1 MAGINYPLWTQLKAN
16 IVTLLKEVATEETLV
31 DPERNFIVERDK
43 YVPWIEAQQNLSLVN
58 VMVKNVNPNSG
69 RSGSKSSVMDDI
81 EIMIEMYSIG
91 KAGEVLPVDQVAAD
105 RLDLLTAQVREALT
119 RLKQR
124 DYLFPRTANGLI
136 IDNNNSFNLTFFD
149 QVSEQSTKQYAPAQY
164 GFTVQMPFIPTDNND
179 FVDLTELNIAVK
191 EDDLVLFG
199 ARFNYDV

>member
-1 MAGINYPLWTQLKAN
+1 MAGINYPLWTQLKTN
-16 IVTLLKEVATEETLV
+16 IVTLLKEVAVEETIV
-31 DPERNFIVERDK
+31 DPARNFIVERDK

-58 VMVKNVNPNSG
+58 VMVKNANTNGG

-91 KAGEVLPVDQVAAD
+91 KAGQVLPVDQVAAD

-136 IDNNNSFNLTFFD
+136 IDNNNNFNLTFFD
-149 QVSEQSTKQYAPAQY
+149 QVGEQSTKQYAPAQY
-164 GFTVQMPFIPTDNND
+164 GFTVHMPFIPTDNND
-179 FVDLTELNIAVK
+179 FVDLTELNVSVK

-199 ARFNYDV
+199 ARFNYDI